1 MSVSNSALKTER
13 ASVMPLATAKLV
25 AEEIR
30 LSGVYKHCSVTI
42 VKDHPTLEEYAVK
55 VRDGEELVA
64 KFDGSKV
71 R

>member
-1 MSVSNSALKTER
+1 
-13 ASVMPLATAKLV
+13 MPLETARLV
-25 AEEIR
+25 MRE
-30 LSGVYKHCSVTI
+30 LSKSGVYKHCSISV

-64 KFDGSKV
+64 KFDGKKY

>member
-1 MSVSNSALKTER
+1 
-13 ASVMPLATAKLV
+13 MPLETAKLV
-25 AEEIR
+25 MRE
-30 LSGVYKHCSVTI
+30 LSKSGVYKHCSISV

-64 KFDGSKV
+64 KFDGKKY